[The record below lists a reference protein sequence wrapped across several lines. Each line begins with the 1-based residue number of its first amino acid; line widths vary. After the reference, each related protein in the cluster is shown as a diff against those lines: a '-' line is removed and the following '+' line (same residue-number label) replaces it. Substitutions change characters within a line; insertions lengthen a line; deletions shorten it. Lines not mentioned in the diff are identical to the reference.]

1 MARTDDERK
10 VRLRPPKPR
19 RPSDERVVWSSG
31 FKLLMHYARSTR
43 KARNRGT
50 SGGKG
55 ETRVRTCSVAP
66 SG

>member
-10 VRLRPPKPR
+10 DWLRPRKPR
-19 RPSDERVVWSSG
+19 RPTDERIAWSSG
-31 FKLLMHYARSTR
+31 FKLLMYYARSSR

-55 ETRVRTCSVAP
+55 RAHVRTCSVAQ

>member
-10 VRLRPPKPR
+10 IRLRPQKPR
-19 RPSDERVVWSSG
+19 RPKDERIAWSSG
-31 FKLLMHYARSTR
+31 FKLLMHYARSSR

-50 SGGKG
+50 FGGKG
-55 ETRVRTCSVAP
+55 RAHVRTCSVVP